1 MHVSNYA
8 ELKVSQ
14 FQISEIAKFI
24 FEHMRALIL
33 GENLY
38 SSRLTEEWQTG

>member
-1 MHVSNYA
+1 MKIHVSNNE

-38 SSRLTEEWQTG
+38 LFRFTY